1 MVYVVKRKEDKNVWI
16 GPNMPK
22 PTIQEVADENEPKAL
37 YAFKWDYN
45 ETLSCLRWFI
55 QDPSQEK
62 SNYYLPE
69 VLDYLETVKEL
80 PNPPKEE
87 INRIYKIPK
96 KIEEFKDGIRV
107 LSNIGLIEHQTD
119 KNISDAVIYDVDL
132 VSQYYRNYPS
142 AVVDMVM
149 DWIDL
154 SEETRKGILEI
165 HKTKNLDRQR
175 ELQDSINIPDKFLP
189 MSLKITI
196 SGGQEV
202 LPEFLNTS
210 KLAEEEKKELTEAE
224 KYLETL
230 KPDDIID
237 PAELATLGITLA
249 SLSKRFE
256 ISRNWRKGLYKIIRK
271 L

>member
-22 PTIQEVADENEPKAL
+22 PTIQEVADESEPRAL

-45 ETLSCLRWFI
+45 ETLPCLRWFI

-80 PNPPKEE
+80 ANPPKEE

-96 KIEEFKDGIRV
+96 KIEEFKDGIKI

-154 SEETRKGILEI
+154 NEETRKGILEI

-189 MSLKITI
+189 MSLKITPHY
-196 SGGQEV
+196 QPEV
-202 LPEFLNTS
+202 MPEFRDST
-210 KLAEEEKKELTEAE
+210 KLVVTGNELSAEAE
-224 KYLETL
+224 KYLDSLEPGDVVD
-230 KPDDIID
+230 PDY
-237 PAELATLGITLA
+237 LSKLGIKLPEI
-249 SLSKRFE
+249 SKRFE